1 MSICLYI
8 AYGRFLKTVDMNN
21 FDRDCKYFSLC
32 RRYSLTLFIT
42 GLENFY
48 LILYLPTSEGRTD
61 LEKKMKTPTNWKG

>member
-8 AYGRFLKTVDMNN
+8 AYGRFLKVADMNN
-21 FDRDCKYFSLC
+21 FDRDSKYFSLC

-48 LILYLPTSEGRTD
+48 LKLIPPHL
-61 LEKKMKTPTNWKG
+61 

>member
-8 AYGRFLKTVDMNN
+8 AYGRFLKVADMNN
-21 FDRDCKYFSLC
+21 FDRDSKYFSLC

-48 LILYLPTSEGRTD
+48 LKFIPPHL
-61 LEKKMKTPTNWKG
+61 